1 MDPERAG
8 MTHFVVQ
15 STLLGQTGLLMMGA
29 VRWQVPRR
37 YHEYVTAPNQ
47 QRLSASPLQLMR
59 NECSRAT
66 HSALS
71 PPFTTTPK
79 VYTAI
84 FTTHIP
90 ERAAGVYHR
99 ESRSG
104 KYQLTYAEAK
114 AVCEYEGGHLATY
127 QQLEAARKIGFHVC
141 AAGWM
146 AKGRVGYPI
155 VKAGA
160 NCGFGKTGIVDYGI
174 RLNRSERWDAYCY
187 NPNGKE
193 CGGVFTDSKH
203 VFKSPGYPNE
213 YENDQI
219 CYWHIRVKYGQR
231 IHLQFLEF
239 DVEDDTACMADF
251 LEIYDSYD
259 DINGFVGRFCGDE
272 LPDDIISTGN
282 VMTLKFLTD
291 ASVTAGGFQIR
302 YITIDTPSKSSDGKN
317 TTSQGKTNFLAGKF
331 GIM

>member
-1 MDPERAG
+1 MIAL
-8 MTHFVVQ
+8 FFF
-15 STLLGQTGLLMMGA
+15 
-29 VRWQVPRR
+29 
-37 YHEYVTAPNQ
+37 
-47 QRLSASPLQLMR
+47 
-59 NECSRAT
+59 
-66 HSALS
+66 SALLWD
-71 PPFTTTPK
+71 
-79 VYTAI
+79 
-84 FTTHIP
+84 
-90 ERAAGVYHR
+90 EAGAWGFRDGVLHN
-99 ESRSG
+99 SIW
-104 KYQLTYAEAK
+104 
-114 AVCEYEGGHLATY
+114 
-127 QQLEAARKIGFHVC
+127 LEAICPCCRGIKEMKAGCSSQGGLIKPTSPFPSAAGFHVC

-203 VFKSPGYPNE
+203 IFKSPGYPNE
-213 YENDQI
+213 YENKQI
-219 CYWHIRVKYGQR
+219 CYWHIRVRYGQR

-239 DVEDDTACMADF
+239 DVEEDTSCLADY

-282 VMTLKFLTD
+282 LFALFVGDQK
-291 ASVTAGGFQIR
+291 V
-302 YITIDTPSKSSDGKN
+302 N
-317 TTSQGKTNFLAGKF
+317 
-331 GIM
+331 

>member
-1 MDPERAG
+1 
-8 MTHFVVQ
+8 
-15 STLLGQTGLLMMGA
+15 
-29 VRWQVPRR
+29 
-37 YHEYVTAPNQ
+37 
-47 QRLSASPLQLMR
+47 
-59 NECSRAT
+59 
-66 HSALS
+66 
-71 PPFTTTPK
+71 
-79 VYTAI
+79 
-84 FTTHIP
+84 

-104 KYQLTYAEAK
+104 KYRLTYAEAK

-160 NCGFGKTGIVDYGI
+160 NCGFGRTGIVDYGI

-187 NPNGKE
+187 NPHGKE

-231 IHLQFLEF
+231 IHVQFLEF
-239 DVEDDTACMADF
+239 DVEDDIACTADF

-302 YITIDTPSKSSDGKN
+302 YTTVDMPSKPSDGRN
-317 TTSQGKTNFLAGKF
+317 VTSQGKTNYLSGKF
-331 GIM
+331 GVL